1 MPTRVYDEFGTVAND
16 IQMTSSQHTR
26 TAGRRF
32 EGRACVVTGAARGIG
47 RAIAERLAREGG
59 RVAAWD
65 VSERRLAP
73 AVQEMRAGGLDVHAF
88 TCDVGSRGAVAHAME
103 DASSRLGAPVTVLV
117 NNAVW
122 ARFGPLS
129 EIDEETVDT
138 TLAVGLKAL
147 LWTMQAA
154 LPQMRRNGGGAVVN
168 IASTAAFHPTT
179 QAVVYAAMK
188 AGVLGL
194 TRAAAV
200 ELAAER
206 IRVNAVLPGMVG
218 TPASKAQYDAETLAA
233 REAAMPLGR
242 FGDPQDI
249 AAAVAFLASD
259 DGAYVHGA
267 ELMVDGG
274 WTVGMS

>member
-1 MPTRVYDEFGTVAND
+1 MTGSPIPITPTASIPIACD
-16 IQMTSSQHTR
+16 
-26 TAGRRF
+26 AGRRF

-47 RAIAERLAREGG
+47 RAIAERLAKEGG

-65 VSERRLAP
+65 VSEKRLAP
-73 AVQEMRAGGLDVHAF
+73 AVDEMRAAGLDVHGF
-88 TCDVGSRGAVAHAME
+88 VCDVASRPAVAQVMAE
-103 DASSRLGAPVTVLV
+103 VETRLQRPVSVLV

-122 ARFGPLS
+122 ARFGPLADL
-129 EIDEETVDT
+129 DEETVDR

-154 LPQMRRNGGGAVVN
+154 LPQMRSVGGGAVVN

-179 QAVVYAAMK
+179 QAVIYAAVK

-218 TPASKAQYDAETLAA
+218 TPASKAQYDTATLAE

-242 FGDPQDI
+242 FGDPRDI
-249 AAAVAFLASD
+249 AAAVAFLASE

-274 WTVGMS
+274 WTVGMA